1 MDTIKKCNENPIIT
15 IVMPVY
21 NGESYLTEM
30 LEHIVQAGHQNI
42 ELLLIDDGSSDR
54 SGKICQQYEKL
65 DRRIRYVRQNNHGIA
80 ASRNR
85 GIELAHGAYIC
96 FWDQDDLAVLE
107 VYYKLLHKMEIEHAQ
122 IGVCGTKRIIQG
134 KSSAY
139 ENIQDRVYLN
149 DEVKEELLYPLLF
162 RGYRYPFAESVNYLY
177 GTVWKFIFKID
188 FIRDNQI
195 LFKRF
200 INYEDDWI
208 FVTSALCCAD
218 KVAAV
223 SDVGYFWR
231 VNNESESHK
240 DVYIEDLCEKFD
252 AFDEYVLNY
261 LACGIDD
268 KVVLEKYKSINL
280 CENYMDICRNAVNM
294 KSVDEKAIGNK
305 KAYREYVWKY
315 LQKTDYKKQLACR
328 KFLKS
333 SAYRKR
339 VMLNALWY
347 GGISVAC
354 FACRIY
360 DKVEAKIGK
369 IQWIILMERGRKIK

>member
-1 MDTIKKCNENPIIT
+1 METIKKCNDNPVIT
-15 IVMPVY
+15 VVMPVY
-21 NGESYLTEM
+21 NGESYLTET
-30 LEHIVQAGHQNI
+30 LDHIIQTEYQDI

-54 SGKICQQYEKL
+54 SGEICQHYEKY

-85 GIELAHGAYIC
+85 GIELARGEYIC

-107 VYYKLLHKMEIEHAQ
+107 VYYKLLYKMKVEHAH
-122 IGVCGTKRIIQG
+122 IGVCSTKRIIQG
-134 KSSAY
+134 KESFY
-139 ENIQDRVYLN
+139 ENIRDGVYLN
-149 DEVKEELLYPLLF
+149 GEIKSELLYPLLF
-162 RGYRYPFAESVNYLY
+162 RGYRYSFADSNNYLY
-177 GTVWKFIFKID
+177 GTVWKFIFKMD
-188 FIRDNQI
+188 FIRNNQI
-195 LFKRF
+195 LFKKF
-200 INYEDDWI
+200 VNYEDDWV
-208 FVTSALCCAD
+208 FVTNALCRAD

-240 DVYIEDLCEKFD
+240 DIYIEDLCEKFD

-261 LACGIDD
+261 LTCGIND
-268 KVVLEKYKSINL
+268 KIVLEKYRSVNL
-280 CENYMDICRNAVNM
+280 CEHYMDICHNAVNM
-294 KSVDEKAIGNK
+294 KNFVEKAIGNK

-315 LQKTDYKKQLACR
+315 LQETDYKKQLACR
-328 KFLKS
+328 KFVKS

-354 FACRIY
+354 IVCRIY

-369 IQWIILMERGRKIK
+369 IQWIVWMERGRKIK